1 MMQIAALSSRLLAL
15 AALAALAAFAQPAMA
30 QSMRCG
36 GKIIDL
42 GMTSAEVAELCG
54 QPDSKKVE
62 TQDVRSGNRVVG
74 TTEVSQWTYRQGAVT
89 RVLEFDQG
97 KLVNITIAP

>member
-1 MMQIAALSSRLLAL
+1 MMQIAARSSRLLAL
-15 AALAALAAFAQPAMA
+15 AALAAFAEPATA

-36 GKIIDL
+36 GKIIDI
-42 GMTSAEVAELCG
+42 GMTSAQVANLCG

-62 TQDVRSGNRVVG
+62 THDIHSGNRVVG
-74 TTEVSQWTYRQGAVT
+74 TTEVSQWTYRQGVVT